1 MNMRNSKLQTIQIM
15 VNVYGKSRPAA
26 KKYSCWLCDK
36 ECRGTTEYLMHL
48 QEHKDAI
55 ERQKI

>member
-1 MNMRNSKLQTIQIM
+1 MRNSKMKTIQIM
-15 VNVYGKSRPAA
+15 VSIHGKARPAA

-36 ECRGTTEYLMHL
+36 ECRGTADYLYHL

>member
-1 MNMRNSKLQTIQIM
+1 MRNSRMKAIQIM
-15 VNVYGKSRPAA
+15 VSIHGKGSRQAA

-36 ECRGTTEYLMHL
+36 ECKSTADYLYHL

-55 ERQKI
+55 ERQEI